1 MTGSRKIVVTGYVG
15 EVGGFYVQECT
26 NFTQAL
32 PGEKVSK
39 DQLHIWITDGVTV
52 QIKRKASK

>member
-1 MTGSRKIVVTGYVG
+1 MQGSRKIVVTGYVG

-32 PGEKVSK
+32 LGEKVSK
-39 DQLHIWITDGVTV
+39 ERLQGWIIDGVTV
-52 QIKRKASK
+52 IIKRKASK